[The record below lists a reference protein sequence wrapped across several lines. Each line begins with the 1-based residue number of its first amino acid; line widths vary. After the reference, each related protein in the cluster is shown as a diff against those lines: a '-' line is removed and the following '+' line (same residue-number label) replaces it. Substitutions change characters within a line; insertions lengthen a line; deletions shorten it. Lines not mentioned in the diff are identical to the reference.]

1 MGAAHSSLEHNGLHV
16 ARQKDPDG
24 DGSHDTG
31 FARSR
36 AIVELHGRKR
46 LGVDGLRRR
55 GVSSTGRGLLCCVL
69 VTVGLVGVI
78 LSGSVRVGASHV
90 GGGRATKVTEE
101 VDWPRFGD
109 TADQHRYAAA
119 RQINAGTVGRLGV
132 AWTLTEDPR
141 VPLWETDPVVVNGVM
156 YLTSSTDEVFAL
168 RADSGKVLWRY
179 TPTVDF
185 VQFALAGEVTPINRG
200 VEVADGAVFVATL
213 DDHLIALDARTG
225 ARRWSARVA
234 DPAQGY
240 QGVAPPT
247 YWRGLLF
254 VGSAGGDSGAR
265 GFVAAYDAHSGRQVW
280 RYDTVPRRGVGWLPA
295 AGAHGGGDV
304 WMPVTIDERRGL
316 VVFGAGNPSPD
327 LIGVVRPGCD
337 PWTDAVV
344 ALRARTGAF
353 VWGRT
358 LVCPD
363 RWDYDV
369 DQTPMLLPSP
379 SHTGAG
385 VVGEATKNGYY
396 WLLDGATGRTLAR
409 SPALTRQVSPRPGS
423 TVTGGLV
430 CPGKIGGLEYSPP
443 AFSPRTGALYLPGID
458 QCMTYKPATPHTV
471 GGHRPGQPDLGG
483 EIVATGVKPRGFM
496 AALRADGLTLL
507 WRTPMPAPLIGGAL
521 ATAGDL
527 VFSGSDDGRFY
538 AFDARTGVVRWSA
551 RIGLGFGAAP
561 ITYVVHGTQ
570 YIAIA
575 AGGSGVTAYT
585 GGRVGGRLVVFKLGG
600 KALPR

>member
-1 MGAAHSSLEHNGLHV
+1 M
-16 ARQKDPDG
+16 R
-24 DGSHDTG
+24 
-31 FARSR
+31 
-36 AIVELHGRKR
+36 
-46 LGVDGLRRR
+46 VDGLRRR
-55 GVSSTGRGLLCCVL
+55 GVPSRGRGLLYCLFVAA
-69 VTVGLVGVI
+69 GLIGVI
-78 LSGSVRVGASHV
+78 LIGGARANGVRVNAGRPTTASEGV
-90 GGGRATKVTEE
+90 A
-101 VDWPRFGD
+101 WPRFGN
-109 TADQHRYAAA
+109 TADQHRYAPVP
-119 RQINAGTVGRLGV
+119 QINAGTVGRLGV
-132 AWTLTEDPR
+132 AWTMTEDPR
-141 VPLWETDPVVVNGVM
+141 VPLWETDPVVVHGVM
-156 YLTSSTDEVFAL
+156 YLTTGTDEVFAL
-168 RADSGKVLWRY
+168 RADSGKVLWSY
-179 TPTVDF
+179 TPNVDF
-185 VQFALAGEVTPINRG
+185 VQFVLAGDVTPVNRG

-213 DDHLIALDARTG
+213 DDQLIALDARTG
-225 ARRWSARVA
+225 AQRWSARVA

-240 QGVAPPT
+240 QGVSPPT

-254 VGSAGGDSGAR
+254 VGSAGGDAGAR
-265 GFVAAYDAHSGRQVW
+265 GFVAAYDARSGQQVW
-280 RYDTVPRRGVGWLPA
+280 RYDTVPRRGRRWLPA

-304 WMPVTIDERRGL
+304 WMPVTVDQRRGL

-327 LIGVVRPGCD
+327 LTGAVRPGCD

-379 SHTGAG
+379 SRVDGGA
-385 VVGEATKNGYY
+385 VGEATKNGYY
-396 WLLDGATGRTLAR
+396 WLLDGSTGRTLAR

-423 TVTGGLV
+423 TGSGALV

-443 AFSPRTGALYLPGID
+443 AFSPRTGALYVPGID
-458 QCMTYKPATPHTV
+458 LCMVYKPAVPRKV
-471 GGHRPGQPDLGG
+471 GEHRPGQPDLGG
-483 EIVATGVKPRGFM
+483 EIVATGAPPRGFM
-496 AALRADGLTLL
+496 AALRVDNLKPL

-538 AFDARTGVVRWSA
+538 AFDARTGAVRWSA

-561 ITYVVHGTQ
+561 ITYVIHGTQ

-575 AGGSGVTAYT
+575 AGGSDVTAYT

>member
-1 MGAAHSSLEHNGLHV
+1 M
-16 ARQKDPDG
+16 DG
-24 DGSHDTG
+24 
-31 FARSR
+31 R
-36 AIVELHGRKR
+36 
-46 LGVDGLRRR
+46 RRR
-55 GVSSTGRGLLCCVL
+55 GVLSRGCRVLCYALTGAALIGAV
-69 VTVGLVGVI
+69 
-78 LSGSVRVGASHV
+78 LSGGARTGADHV
-90 GGGRATKVTEE
+90 GGGRPTAAAAEAE
-101 VDWPRFGD
+101 VDWPRFGN
-109 TADQHRYAAA
+109 TTDQRRYAAVP
-119 RQINAGTVGRLGV
+119 QINAGTVGQLGV
-132 AWTLTEDPR
+132 AWSMTEDPR
-141 VPLWETDPVVVNGVM
+141 VPLWEADPVVVHGVM
-156 YLTSSTDEVFAL
+156 YLTTSTDEVFAL

-200 VEVADGAVFVATL
+200 VEVAAGAVFVATL
-213 DDHLIALDARTG
+213 DDQLIALDARSG
-225 ARRWSARVA
+225 AQRWSARIA

-240 QGVAPPT
+240 QGVSPPT

-265 GFVAAYDAHSGRQVW
+265 GFVVAYDAHSGRRVW
-280 RYDTVPRRGVGWLPA
+280 RYNTVPRRGVGWLPA
-295 AGAHGGGDV
+295 TGAHGGGDV
-304 WMPVTIDERRGL
+304 WMPVTIDQRRGL

-327 LIGVVRPGCD
+327 LIGAVRPGCD

-344 ALRARTGAF
+344 ALQARTGAF

-369 DQTPMLLPSP
+369 DQTPMLLPPPPHSG
-379 SHTGAG
+379 TADAI
-385 VVGEATKNGYY
+385 GEATKNGYY
-396 WLLDGATGRTLAR
+396 WLLDGATGRPLAR
-409 SPALTRQVSPRPGS
+409 SPALTRQSSPRPGS
-423 TVTGGLV
+423 TAAGGLV

-443 AFSPRTGALYLPGID
+443 AFSPRTGAVYLPGID
-458 QCMTYKPATPHTV
+458 QCMVYKPAVPRNV
-471 GGHRPGQPDLGG
+471 GAHQPGQPDLGG
-483 EIVATGVKPRGFM
+483 AIVATGVKPRGFM
-496 AALRADGLTLL
+496 AALRADDLTLL

-538 AFDARTGVVRWSA
+538 AFDARTGDVRWSA
-551 RIGLGFGAAP
+551 RIGLAFGAAP

-585 GGRVGGRLVVFKLGG
+585 GGRIGGRLVVFKLGG

>member
-1 MGAAHSSLEHNGLHV
+1 M
-16 ARQKDPDG
+16 
-24 DGSHDTG
+24 
-31 FARSR
+31 
-36 AIVELHGRKR
+36 
-46 LGVDGLRRR
+46 DGLRRR
-55 GVSSTGRGLLCCVL
+55 GVSSRGRGLLCCVL
-69 VTVGLVGVI
+69 VAVGLVGAG
-78 LSGSVRVGASHV
+78 LSGRARTGAAHV
-90 GGGRATKVTEE
+90 GGGRPAAPAAE
-101 VDWPRFGD
+101 VDWPRFGN
-109 TADQHRYAAA
+109 TADQRRYAAV

-132 AWTLTEDPR
+132 AWSMTEDPR

-156 YLTSSTDEVFAL
+156 YLTTSTDEVFAL
-168 RADSGKVLWRY
+168 CANSGKVLWRY
-179 TPTVDF
+179 TPAVDF
-185 VQFALAGEVTPINRG
+185 VQFALAGDVTPINRG
-200 VEVADGAVFVATL
+200 VEVADGTVFVATL
-213 DDHLIALDARTG
+213 DDQLIALDARTG
-225 ARRWSARVA
+225 AHRWSARVA
-234 DPAQGY
+234 DPIQGY
-240 QGVAPPT
+240 QGVSPPT

-265 GFVAAYDAHSGRQVW
+265 GFVAAYDAHSGRRVW

-304 WMPVTIDERRGL
+304 WMPVTIDQRRGL

-379 SHTGAG
+379 AHAGAG
-385 VVGEATKNGYY
+385 AVGEATKNGYY

-409 SPALTRQVSPRPGS
+409 SPALTRQASPRPGS
-423 TVTGGLV
+423 TATGGLV

-458 QCMTYKPATPHTV
+458 WCMTYKPAVPRTV
-471 GGHRPGQPDLGG
+471 GAHRPGQSDLGG
-483 EIVATGVKPRGFM
+483 AIVATGVKPRGFM
-496 AALRADGLTLL
+496 AALRADDLKPL

-538 AFDARTGVVRWSA
+538 AFDARTGAVRWSA
-551 RIGLGFGAAP
+551 RLGLAFGAAP

-585 GGRVGGRLVVFKLGG
+585 GGRIGGRLVVFKLGG

>member
-1 MGAAHSSLEHNGLHV
+1 M
-16 ARQKDPDG
+16 P
-24 DGSHDTG
+24 T
-31 FARSR
+31 
-36 AIVELHGRKR
+36 AIHGPWAKRKEEV
-46 LGVDGLRRR
+46 GVDGLRRR
-55 GVSSTGRGLLCCVL
+55 GVPSRGRRLLCGVL
-69 VTVGLVGVI
+69 VAVGLIGVI
-78 LSGSVRVGASHV
+78 LIGGAGTGGDHV
-90 GGGRATKVTEE
+90 DARRPTTISEG
-101 VDWPRFGD
+101 VDWPRFGN
-109 TADQHRYAAA
+109 TTDQHRYATV

-132 AWTLTEDPR
+132 AWTMMEDPR
-141 VPLWETDPVVVNGVM
+141 VPLWEADPVVVRGVM
-156 YLTSSTDEVFAL
+156 YLTTSTDEVFAL

-179 TPTVDF
+179 TPAVDF
-185 VQFALAGEVTPINRG
+185 VQFALAGDVIPINRG

-213 DDHLIALDARTG
+213 DDQLIALDARTG
-225 ARRWSARVA
+225 AQRWSARVA

-240 QGVAPPT
+240 QGVSPPT
-247 YWRGLLF
+247 YWRGLIF

-265 GFVAAYDAHSGRQVW
+265 GFVAAYDAHSGRRVW

-304 WMPVTIDERRGL
+304 WMPVTIDQRRGL

-327 LIGVVRPGCD
+327 LIGAVRPGCD

-363 RWDYDV
+363 LWDYDV

-379 SHTGAG
+379 LRAGGAG
-385 VVGEATKNGYY
+385 AVGEATKNGYY
-396 WLLDGATGRTLAR
+396 WLLDGATGRMLAR

-423 TVTGGLV
+423 TAAGGLV

-458 QCMTYKPATPHTV
+458 LCMTYKPAIPRKV
-471 GGHRPGQPDLGG
+471 SAHRPGQSDLGG
-483 EIVATGVKPRGFM
+483 AIVATRVKPRGFM

-538 AFDARTGVVRWSA
+538 AFDARTGAVRWSA

-561 ITYVVHGTQ
+561 ITYMVQGTQ

-585 GGRVGGRLVVFKLGG
+585 GGRIGGRLVVFKLSG

>member
-1 MGAAHSSLEHNGLHV
+1 M
-16 ARQKDPDG
+16 
-24 DGSHDTG
+24 
-31 FARSR
+31 
-36 AIVELHGRKR
+36 
-46 LGVDGLRRR
+46 RRR
-55 GVSSTGRGLLCCVL
+55 GLLSYVF
-69 VTVGLVGVI
+69 VVVGLIGVI
-78 LSGSVRVGASHV
+78 LMRGVRASDARANA
-90 GGGRATKVTEE
+90 GRPTTTSIG
-101 VDWPRFGD
+101 VDWPRFGN
-109 TADQHRYAAA
+109 TTDQHRYAPLQ
-119 RQINAGTVGRLGV
+119 QINAGTIGRLGV
-132 AWTLTEDPR
+132 AWTMTEDPR
-141 VPLWETDPVVVNGVM
+141 VPLWETDPVVVRGVM
-156 YLTSSTDEVFAL
+156 YLTSGTDEIFAL

-179 TPTVDF
+179 TPAVDF
-185 VQFALAGEVTPINRG
+185 VQFALAGDVTPVSRG

-213 DDHLIALDARTG
+213 DDQLIALDARSG
-225 ARRWSARVA
+225 ARRWSVRVA
-234 DPAQGY
+234 DPVQGY
-240 QGVAPPT
+240 QGVSPPT

-265 GFVAAYDAHSGRQVW
+265 GFVAAYDAHSGRRVW

-304 WMPVTIDERRGL
+304 WMPVTIDQHRGL
-316 VVFGAGNPSPD
+316 VVFGTGNPSPD

-369 DQTPMLLPSP
+369 DQTPMLLPP
-379 SHTGAG
+379 PLHVGGAG
-385 VVGEATKNGYY
+385 AVGEAAKNGYY

-409 SPALTRQVSPRPGS
+409 SPPLTRQASPRSGS
-423 TVTGGLV
+423 PAAGGLV

-443 AFSPRTGALYLPGID
+443 AFSPRTKALYLPGVD
-458 QCMTYKPATPHTV
+458 LCMAYKPAVPRTT
-471 GGHRPGQPDLGG
+471 GAHRPGLPDIGG
-483 EIVATGVKPRGFM
+483 EIVATGARPRGFM
-496 AALRADGLTLL
+496 AALRADNLTLL
-507 WRTPMPAPLIGGAL
+507 WRTSMPAPLIGGAL
-521 ATAGDL
+521 ATASDL

-551 RIGLGFGAAP
+551 RVGLGFGAAP

-585 GGRVGGRLVVFKLGG
+585 GGRVGGRLVVFKLNG